1 MKKSFDTKKM
11 VTLSAIIAVAM
22 ILSYVES
29 LIPAFV
35 AVPGVKLGLS
45 NIATMFAL
53 YTLGWPYSICV
64 SLIRVFLSSY
74 LFAGFTS
81 LIYSFSGAVLA
92 LTVMILL
99 SRIKALSTVVIS
111 IAGAVAHNVG
121 QVIAVCLVMENAYI
135 AYNLA
140 PLLLTGTIAG
150 VVIGLAS
157 AALIERT
164 KKYL

>member
-1 MKKSFDTKKM
+1 M
-11 VTLSAIIAVAM
+11 VTLSAVIAVAM

-53 YTLGWPYSICV
+53 YTLGWPYAICV

-74 LFAGFTS
+74 LFASFTS
-81 LIYSFSGAVLA
+81 LIYSLSGAILA
-92 LTVMILL
+92 LAVMIAL

-111 IAGAVAHNVG
+111 IAGAISHNVG
-121 QVIAVCLVMENAYI
+121 QVIAVCIVMDNAYI
-135 AYNLA
+135 AYYIA
-140 PLLLTGTIAG
+140 PLLLSGTIAG
-150 VVIGLAS
+150 VVIGIAS
-157 AALIERT
+157 AALIERI
-164 KKYL
+164 KKHL